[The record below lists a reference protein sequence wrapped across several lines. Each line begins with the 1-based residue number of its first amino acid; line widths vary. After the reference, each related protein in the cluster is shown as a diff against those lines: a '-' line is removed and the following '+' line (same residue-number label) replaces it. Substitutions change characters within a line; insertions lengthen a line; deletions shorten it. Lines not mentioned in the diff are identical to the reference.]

1 MKMRGQKL
9 LFKSKVITLVFVLL
23 TLSLSHATAA
33 GPVIPGTFDC
43 ELNLPNQKTDSF
55 LIACADGNTELYK
68 ISWKTWTIKGAQG
81 YGQYVY
87 NDCNPYCA
95 AGHDHFFKVAVS
107 LSKLRYFR
115 HQPYLTYV
123 NWWAIDKNGNKVPGG
138 KSGAWDL
145 YQNFLMMGGKI

>member
-1 MKMRGQKL
+1 MNKKGRKL
-9 LFKSKVITLVFVLL
+9 LFKFKLITLTIVLSV
-23 TLSLSHATAA
+23 LSLSHATAA
-33 GPVIPGTFDC
+33 GSVMPGTFDC

-68 ISWKTWTIKGAQG
+68 IKWKTWTMKGALG

-87 NDCNPYCA
+87 NDCKPYCA

-115 HQPYLTYV
+115 RQPYFTYI
-123 NWWAIDKNGNKVPGG
+123 NWWATDKGGKKLPGG
-138 KSGAWDL
+138 MSGGWDL